1 MRLGLAVATAGVIAL
16 GAASSQATILTVFDG
31 ITAGVNNFNATV
43 AAAGGTATADTWAF
57 GLPSSQGTLFD
68 RGAYDVKRN
77 NGGNISLQDYGQ
89 MSGRTISINPT
100 SRNLAL
106 APLGGLT
113 FTFDNPINAIGF
125 EVGDW
130 ATCCQPSA
138 LYIAFDGGAPIQ
150 VGISQVFGD
159 VGLFPGRVNPNTQVY
174 EIFVAAFDDSGSFT
188 KVEFF
193 GDGVG
198 EFLVMGGTIR
208 YALLDEGSLPPTG
221 VPEPASLALL
231 GMGLLGLA
239 ASRRRRI

>member
-1 MRLGLAVATAGVIAL
+1 MRLGLAMATAGVIAF
-16 GAASSQATILTVFDG
+16 GAVSSQATILTVFDG

-43 AAAGGTATADTWAF
+43 SAAGGTATADTWDFA
-57 GLPSSQGTLFD
+57 LPSNQGTLFD

-77 NGGNISLQDYGQ
+77 NGGNIFLGNYGQ
-89 MSGRTISINPT
+89 MSGRTIGIDPT

-138 LYIAFDGGAPIQ
+138 LYISFDGGAPIQ

-159 VGLFPGRVNPNTQVY
+159 VGLFPGRIDPSEQVY

-193 GDGVG
+193 GDGDG

-208 YALLDEGSLPPTG
+208 YALLDQGSLPPTG